1 MTSLRLLH
9 TSDLHL
15 GKRFGQFDE
24 ETRAALQQAR
34 QGILPRLAQ
43 TAAEQGAEHV
53 LIAGDLFDTETPSAR
68 VIRQA
73 LAAMAAAEPVQWWI
87 IPGNHDSGAAEPLWA
102 EMARHAPENVHLL
115 MQPTPVEIAPGATL
129 LPAPCQHRFAGQD
142 RTIWMES
149 AETPEGHLRIGLA
162 HGAVLDF
169 DRDQN
174 GAETI
179 ATTRA
184 SSARLDYLALG
195 DWHGDFTLNAHSRY
209 PGTPE
214 RDRFKHPGRGS
225 CLLVDLPGPG
235 QPPQLR
241 QIEIGQYH
249 WQELALDLAPGQD
262 ITALIRAA
270 LPADPPDWPDCLIR
284 LRARGWVTAD
294 QHMQLRR
301 FVAEQAPAFCHL
313 SLDEEAL
320 RIEHR
325 AEDLDQISTAG
336 ALRVAAET
344 LMAESRNSALA
355 QDDRDVAAAAL
366 NRLYAAVQEGAE

>member
-34 QGILPRLAQ
+34 QGTLARLAQ
-43 TAAEQGAEHV
+43 VATTEGAGHV

-73 LAAMAAAEPVQWWI
+73 LAAMAAADPVQWWI

-129 LPAPCQHRFAGQD
+129 LPTPCERRFAGQD
-142 RTIWMES
+142 RTTWMDS
-149 AETPEGHLRIGLA
+149 VETPEGHLRIGLA

-225 CLLVDLPGPG
+225 CLLVDLPGAG

-241 QIEIGQYH
+241 QIEVGQYH
-249 WQELALDLAPGQD
+249 WQDLALDLAPGQD
-262 ITALIRAA
+262 IAALIREA
-270 LPADPPDWPDCLIR
+270 LPDDPQDWPNCLIR
-284 LRARGWVTAD
+284 IRARGWVTAD
-294 QHMQLRR
+294 QHMQLLR
-301 FVAEQAPAFCHL
+301 FIEEQAPAFCHL
-313 SLDEEAL
+313 SLDEEGV

-325 AEDLDQISTAG
+325 TEDLDQIATSG
-336 ALRVAAET
+336 ALRVAAEA
-344 LMAESRNSALA
+344 LMAESQNSALA
-355 QDDRDVAAAAL
+355 EEARDVAAAAL
-366 NRLYAAVQEGAE
+366 NRLYAAVREGAE

>member
-1 MTSLRLLH
+1 MTRLRLLH

-34 QGILPRLAQ
+34 QGILARLAQ
-43 TAAEQGAEHV
+43 VATTEGAGHV

-73 LAAMAAAEPVQWWI
+73 LAAMAAADPVQWWI

-102 EMARHAPENVHLL
+102 EMARHVPENVHLL
-115 MQPTPVEIAPGATL
+115 MQPDPVEMAPGATL
-129 LPAPCQHRFAGQD
+129 LASPCERRFAGQD
-142 RTIWMES
+142 RTTWMDS

-241 QIEIGQYH
+241 QIEVGQYH
-249 WQELALDLAPGQD
+249 WQDLALDLAPGLD
-262 ITALIRAA
+262 VAALVDAV
-270 LPADPPDWPDCLIR
+270 LPADETAWPDCLIR
-284 LRARGWVTAD
+284 IRARGWVTAE
-294 QHMQLRR
+294 QHMQLR
-301 FVAEQAPAFCHL
+301 ACIDHHAPAFCHL
-313 SLDEEAL
+313 TLETEGL
-320 RIEHR
+320 RMEHR
-325 AEDLDQISTAG
+325 AEDLDQIATGG

-344 LMAESRNSALA
+344 LMQDSADA
-355 QDDRDVAAAAL
+355 ARSQKDRDVAAAAL
-366 NRLYAAVQEGAE
+366 NRLYAFVREGAE

>member
-34 QGILPRLAQ
+34 MGILPRLAE
-43 TAAEQGAEHV
+43 TASKEGAGHV

-73 LAAMAAAEPVQWWI
+73 LAAMAAADPVQWWI

-102 EMARHAPENVHLL
+102 EMARHAPQNVHLL

-129 LPAPCQHRFAGQD
+129 LPAPCERRFAGLD
-142 RTIWMES
+142 RTIWMDS
-149 AETPEGHLRIGLA
+149 AETPDGHLRIGLA

-179 ATTRA
+179 ATNRA
-184 SSARLDYLALG
+184 ESARLDYLALG
-195 DWHGDFTLNAHSRY
+195 DWHGDFSLNTHSRY
-209 PGTPE
+209 SGTPE

-235 QPPQLR
+235 QLPQLR
-241 QIEIGQYH
+241 PVEMGQYH
-249 WQELALDLAPGQD
+249 WQDLTLDLAPGQD
-262 ITALIRAA
+262 IAALIREA
-270 LPADPPDWPDCLIR
+270 LPGDPQDWPNCLIR
-284 LRARGWVTAD
+284 IRARGWVTVD
-294 QHMQLRR
+294 QHMQMLR
-301 FVAEQAPAFCHL
+301 FVEEQAPAFCHL
-313 SLDEEAL
+313 SLDGDDL

-325 AEDLDQISTAG
+325 AEDLDQIATTG
-336 ALRVAAET
+336 ALRAAAEE
-344 LMAESRNSALA
+344 LMAESQNSALA
-355 QDDRDVAAAAL
+355 EEARDVAAAAL
-366 NRLYAAVQEGAE
+366 NRLYAVVREGAE